1 MKAVLGDEGP
11 LLSLMRLLTAL
22 SPASLQRRFV
32 DDAALPPDPNA
43 LPVLIELAM
52 NGAQRPSAIADKLH
66 VSPPTAT
73 RLVQRLEGAGL
84 VARQADAS
92 DGRAHLV
99 TLSPAG
105 RELVTGVLAQ
115 GERLMT
121 QALETWTP
129 AERDALAPTL
139 ARLTDDFLR
148 QVDGSTDDTTP
159 ITKEGPR

>member
-1 MKAVLGDEGP
+1 M
-11 LLSLMRLLTAL
+11 
-22 SPASLQRRFV
+22 
-32 DDAALPPDPNA
+32 
-43 LPVLIELAM
+43 LIELAM

-84 VARQADAS
+84 VARQADES
-92 DGRAHLV
+92 DGRAQLV